1 MIRCLHCNA
10 ETSNG
15 LALCELC
22 QRLAASI
29 FEMLPVYFRNLARQR
44 RPGRPNGALGGS
56 GQWLMQRG
64 ETDGSRV
71 AVALERAVNDLD
83 TWARALNDDRGVELP
98 NGDTETDTITATC
111 AMLEEHL
118 TSIATLEWAGQ
129 FLRDIAKHERVL
141 RALTETAVP
150 GWYAGTCRQVTG
162 RDMEGNTYVCG
173 TNTFVIPGLTWVT
186 CTGCGATTHAAEHL
200 ETILVEAREWLAR
213 PKTLAEALVA
223 LVDSEESVPRLHTRI
238 RVWANRGD
246 ITPIRRFHRDYV
258 WSDEQ
263 ERLIVATQE
272 TGHAR
277 YWFGEVFD
285 RLIEGDATQGTKAQ
299 AS

>member
-1 MIRCLHCNA
+1 MIRCLHCGA
-10 ETSNG
+10 ETRNG

-29 FEMLPVYFRNLARQR
+29 FDMLPVYFRNLARQR
-44 RPGRPNGALGGS
+44 RPGRPNGSLGTS
-56 GQWLMQRG
+56 GQWLMRRG
-64 ETDGSRV
+64 ESDGSRV
-71 AVALERAVNDLD
+71 NTALERAVNDLD
-83 TWARALNDDRGVELP
+83 TWARALSDDRDVELP
-98 NGDTETDTITATC
+98 TGDTETDVITATC
-111 AMLEEHL
+111 QLLADHL

-129 FLRDIAKHERVL
+129 FLREIARHERTL
-141 RALTETAVP
+141 RALTESAVP
-150 GWYAGTCRQVTG
+150 GWYAGACRQVTG
-162 RDMEGNTYVCG
+162 RDMEGNTYECG
-173 TNTFVIPGLTWVT
+173 TATFVIPGLTWVT
-186 CTGCGATTHAAEHL
+186 CTGCGTTTYARDHL
-200 ETILVEAREWLAR
+200 ELILVEARDWLAR
-213 PKTLAEALVA
+213 PKALAEAMVA
-223 LVDSEESVPRLHTRI
+223 LIDTEQSVPKLHTRI

-263 ERLIVATQE
+263 SRLIVATQE

-285 RLIEGDATQGTKAQ
+285 RLLEGDATHGTKAQ